1 MNRDTNSLHHHPMS
15 ETKPQTITYVPK
27 NIWDQQSCPPSS
39 YGKSVDYFIL
49 GSCRNN
55 YHDDVKK
62 HFHLTK
68 WTPFE
73 LMIITI
79 HGLAYKELHTFYFLL
94 PKLQKEDATRTF
106 LLPNGDEHTLLTLF
120 CARAAA
126 YQVHPRDAFCG
137 LLNLGC
143 QWNQEVQGGKT
154 ALSFLVWSWDNKL
167 IEWCINKGANPQ
179 KGHLLVYASKGLT
192 KRQYEERA
200 EIEKTHRYLAKNGMT
215 PLADPEKVHRPYNN
229 QRSFRDLVS
238 IGAPVDDVEP
248 TTGMTPL
255 IAACC
260 EDSLYKVRL
269 LLQHGATDSLY
280 RKNKEGMDAFA
291 FAKLEEWKHV
301 KEENEE
307 AVEEEDNAE
316 EDDDSVMQKAYA
328 QQEETEDD
336 DVSLYSLLRSVEV
349 EQQHYWTEM
358 VQQVVSDGQS
368 MLQEVPY
375 LDMLQVVVKV

>member
-1 MNRDTNSLHHHPMS
+1 MLITYEPMS
-15 ETKPQTITYVPK
+15 ETKQQEKAYEPK
-27 NIWDQQSCPPSS
+27 DIWEQNTCPPSA
-39 YGKSVDYFIL
+39 YGKSVNYFIL

-62 HFHLTK
+62 HFPLTK
-68 WTPFE
+68 WSPFE

-79 HGLAYKELHTFYFLL
+79 HGLAYRQLHTFYFLL
-94 PKLQKEDATRTF
+94 PKLQKADATRTF
-106 LLPNGDEHTLLTLF
+106 VLPNGDEHTLLTLF

-126 YQVHPRDAFCG
+126 YQVHPYDAFCG
-137 LLNLGC
+137 LLDLGC

-167 IEWCINKGANPQ
+167 IEWCIGKGANPQ

-192 KRQYEERA
+192 KRQYEERM

-215 PLADPEKVHRPYNN
+215 PLADPEKVHPPYNN
-229 QRSFRDLVS
+229 KRSFRDLVS
-238 IGAPVDDVEP
+238 IGAPVNDVEH

-269 LLQHGATDSLY
+269 LLQHGASDSLY
-280 RKNKEGMDAFA
+280 RQNKEGMNAFA

-307 AVEEEDNAE
+307 AVVGNE
-316 EDDDSVMQKAYA
+316 EDDDSFMQKAYT
-328 QQEETEDD
+328 QQETEDD
-336 DVSLYSLLRSVEV
+336 DVSLHSLLRSVET
-349 EQQHYWTEM
+349 EQKKYWTELLEE
-358 VQQVVSDGQS
+358 VQ
-368 MLQEVPY
+368 LEVPFHE
-375 LDMLQVVVKV
+375 LLQVVAKI